1 MLKMEWCLGTTLHTY
16 VEEYLDQPSALLWL
30 SERWR
35 RMINEL
41 QEQGIG
47 HGDLQHDNVLVSNGR
62 IKLVDYDAM
71 FVPSLKGE
79 ESLEPGHDNFQHP
92 KRAGNLHFYNERI
105 DDFAA
110 LVVYTSLRALAV
122 APSLWKKYH
131 NGDNLIFTSKDYLDI
146 SNPIWKDLQS
156 TKNNTVN
163 ELAEQ
168 LRYFSCVNINQVG
181 AFEKVV
187 NHTISK
193 SSSPSKSFSLGSSSN
208 TIILEYSE
216 SLEADTP
223 SDIWAKRITL
233 FSNGEIQGMYVQG
246 QLPPIFKE
254 VKSAAE
260 VHEGTLLKKERLC
273 LRTGRELH
281 NTWTHKDGTNGRLKM
296 FRAETAKADIVSVL
310 RRVYK
315 DRIDLLPDEIGV
327 IGTNGR
333 KGSLIYDCFID
344 RIPVHKEI
352 TFFSHDASQVLIE
365 RYDECASSIKKVLL
379 GLVGELGRE
388 DFRDVPMVTEK
399 SITPIETTPVT
410 ETNIG
415 SPPAIPYPSGSPVIT
430 IPIILLLFG
439 SISFL
444 VASLLINSS
453 VLFFGGGGLLIVV
466 CIIVLLRGW
475 LALWNKV

>member
-1 MLKMEWCLGTTLHTY
+1 
-16 VEEYLDQPSALLWL
+16 
-30 SERWR
+30 
-35 RMINEL
+35 MINEL
-41 QEQGIG
+41 QEQGVG
-47 HGDLQHDNVLVSNGR
+47 HGDLQHDNVLVSNGH

-71 FVPSLKGE
+71 FVPSLEGE
-79 ESLEPGHDNFQHP
+79 ASLEPGHDNFQHP
-92 KRAGNLHFYNERI
+92 KRAGNLHFYNKRM

-131 NGDNLIFTSKDYLDI
+131 NGDNLIFTSKDYSDI
-146 SNPIWKDLQS
+146 WSPIWKDLQS
-156 TKNNTVN
+156 TRSKTVN

-181 AFEKVV
+181 GFEKVV

-193 SSSPSKSFSLGSSSN
+193 SSSSSKSFSLQPSSN
-208 TIILEYSE
+208 TIILEYCETVDS
-216 SLEADTP
+216 DIP
-223 SDIWAKRITL
+223 SDSRAKRMTL

-246 QLPPIFKE
+246 QLPPILRNL
-254 VKSAAE
+254 KSPAQ
-260 VHEGTLLKKERLC
+260 VHEGTLLKKGRLC

-281 NTWTHKDGTNGRLKM
+281 DTWTHEDGTNGQLKM

-352 TFFSHDASQVLIE
+352 TFFSHDASEVLIE
-365 RYDECASSIKKVLL
+365 RYDQCASSIMEALL
-379 GLVGELGRE
+379 GLVGEVGRE
-388 DFRDVPMVTEK
+388 DFRDIPMVTEK

-410 ETNIG
+410 ETTIG

-444 VASLLINSS
+444 VASLFINSS
-453 VLFFGGGGLLIVV
+453 VLFFGGGGLLIIV